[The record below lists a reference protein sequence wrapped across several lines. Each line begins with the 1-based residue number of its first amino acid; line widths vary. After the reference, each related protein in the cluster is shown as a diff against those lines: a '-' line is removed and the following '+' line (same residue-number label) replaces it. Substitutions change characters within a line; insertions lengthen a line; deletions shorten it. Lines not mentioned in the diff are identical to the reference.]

1 MEEKK
6 TTETGRKIH
15 IDPDI
20 LLDCS
25 DYVTDT
31 VNGYIAIY
39 QSFQKILW
47 TLQNRGVSPS
57 DAASATI
64 EIVNRAAA
72 KAQASV
78 PHKDPFTKLP
88 TDEKDDEN
96 KEKEKTKNDDAAE

>member
-1 MEEKK
+1 MEENK
-6 TTETGRKIH
+6 TTETRRKIN

-25 DYVTDT
+25 DYVTDVT
-31 VNGYIAIY
+31 NGYIAIY
-39 QSFQKILW
+39 QGFQNILW
-47 TLQNRGVSPS
+47 TLRNRGVSPA

-78 PHKDPFTKLP
+78 PHKDPFAKLP
-88 TDEKDDEN
+88 DDDDKKKDEKN
-96 KEKEKTKNDDAAE
+96 GDAVEL